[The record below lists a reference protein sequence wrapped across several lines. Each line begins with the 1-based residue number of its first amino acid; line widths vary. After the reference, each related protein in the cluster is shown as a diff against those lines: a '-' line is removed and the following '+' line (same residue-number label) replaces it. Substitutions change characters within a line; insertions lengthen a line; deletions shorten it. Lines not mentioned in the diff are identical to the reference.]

1 MRCTLISRL
10 AVGLMV
16 AAGPGAIASA
26 TPVPFTWNPSG
37 LPALAGAGPA
47 FTADGI
53 VAADYVYAH
62 QAATN
67 NVPYP
72 ASFVFAVTGFT
83 LQGAPVTTPGLGSGY
98 GLYLRIDETDVL
110 INGLGTTVS
119 GTVRLIADPTN
130 NDGTL
135 STTVANQIAF
145 SNPAG
150 TADDITLASGSILSS
165 VFKIPAVG
173 PVSKFW
179 LTEFSPAAGIAA
191 SSSARRATMS
201 SSRILNT
208 NTPDSRQFLLQPDG
222 SGITLVNGAV
232 GSIDLT
238 VPEPGSIVLLSTGLL
253 GLIGL
258 GRRAG
263 PRRPG

>member
-1 MRCTLISRL
+1 M
-10 AVGLMV
+10 
-16 AAGPGAIASA
+16 ASA
-26 TPVPFTWNPSG
+26 TPVPFTWDPSG
-37 LPALAGAGPA
+37 LPALAAGGPA

-83 LQGAPVTTPGLGSGY
+83 LQGAPVTTLGLGSSY

-119 GTVRLIADPTN
+119 GTVRLIADLTN
-130 NDGTL
+130 DDGTL

-150 TADDITLASGSILSS
+150 TADDITLASRSILSS
-165 VFKIPAVG
+165 LFKIPAGG

-179 LTEFSPAAGIAA
+179 LTEFIPAAGT
-191 SSSARRATMS
+191 SAFFVS
-201 SSRILNT
+201 PQSNHLELEILNT
-208 NTPDSRQFLLQPDG
+208 NTPASRQFLLQSDF

-232 GSIDLT
+232 GTIDVT
-238 VPEPGSIVLLSTGLL
+238 VPEPGSIVLLSAGLL

-258 GRRAG
+258 GWQASFRRSG
-263 PRRPG
+263 